1 MHRNQISRP
10 ESNTMNTSAWFF
22 RILIIIL
29 ILISCTISL
38 YTLNTWW

>member
-1 MHRNQISRP
+1 
-10 ESNTMNTSAWFF
+10 MNTSAWFF

-38 YTLNTWW
+38 YTLLHMVVTT